1 MNRVQWYSYAYII
14 EKQSITELILKREG
28 GKLLLRQVID
38 KSEPIKIC
46 KVQKSRGKIKL
57 KAVILFFLQ

>member
-28 GKLLLRQVID
+28 GKLLLRHTPV
-38 KSEPIKIC
+38 
-46 KVQKSRGKIKL
+46 KL
-57 KAVILFFLQ
+57 